1 MFQDKDM
8 PNWHLLEWRR
18 GAAREFLKKRA
29 LQLGKN
35 LVLVWDFYAI
45 ARAFFL
51 TEKPAWVSL
60 VASCFHSAGCQFFNS
75 TFLRASA
82 KLICHIF
89 FVPHISHC
97 PMNWTRWTPFM
108 HMTPPYQ
115 SAKNM
120 HKSSLS
126 VIFIHFIH
134 SQFLKHEQKLQE
146 GMHKTRCFCNTA
158 PGPAIL

>member
-1 MFQDKDM
+1 
-8 PNWHLLEWRR
+8 
-18 GAAREFLKKRA
+18 
-29 LQLGKN
+29 
-35 LVLVWDFYAI
+35 
-45 ARAFFL
+45 
-51 TEKPAWVSL
+51 
-60 VASCFHSAGCQFFNS
+60 
-75 TFLRASA
+75 
-82 KLICHIF
+82 
-89 FVPHISHC
+89 
-97 PMNWTRWTPFM
+97 M

-158 PGPAIL
+158 PGPAILKEMLFSMVNMITFLQSCVFALSTERVLLGFSIICCLCQTILLEALGTLVLFSFLSLKPKGSKYTCNAGWRCMHL